1 LHSNL
6 AVRLSSAGGRAEMR
20 MWLLSFK
27 DTGAAIIEAE
37 TMAHA
42 RLLVAVKGLVRASHF
57 VEGCQID
64 PEYIPLIPG
73 EAVGRRLSADEAHDL
88 LMLLKR
94 GLTGH
99 GTEQIPAEYEVVAAA
114 E

>member
-1 LHSNL
+1 
-6 AVRLSSAGGRAEMR
+6 MR

-37 TMAHA
+37 SMTHA

-64 PEYIPLIPG
+64 PEYIPLIPS
-73 EAVGRRLSADEAHDL
+73 EAVGCRLSADEAHDL
-88 LMLLKR
+88 LMLLRR
-94 GLTGH
+94 GPPTRRLTTQGPKLL
-99 GTEQIPAEYEVVAAA
+99 PAPQGDLAVAAL
-114 E
+114 

>member
-1 LHSNL
+1 M
-6 AVRLSSAGGRAEMR
+6 G

-27 DTGAAIIEAE
+27 NTGAAIIEAE
-37 TMAHA
+37 SMTHA

-73 EAVGRRLSADEAHDL
+73 EAIGRRLSADEARDL

-94 GLTGH
+94 RL
-99 GTEQIPAEYEVVAAA
+99 PAQGPKLLLPAPQRDIADAAA
-114 E
+114 